1 MTNICIKAIV
11 RGKVQGVFYREG
23 TRKKATALQLTGW
36 VKNNDDGAVE
46 LHACGDEAQIQTL
59 IQWLKKGPLLARV
72 SQVDLSEIPAET
84 HDAFTVTR

>member
-36 VKNNDDGAVE
+36 VKNNDDSPGE
-46 LHACGDEAQIQTL
+46 LHPFCY
-59 IQWLKKGPLLARV
+59 
-72 SQVDLSEIPAET
+72 
-84 HDAFTVTR
+84 